1 MAMKTNAFV
10 LLCALTLFAAAP
22 TYAQF
27 RGSVQSDK
35 QGHNNNGPD
44 KHDRRDYRNEQAAN
58 YYSLLQ
64 THMADVVSSLSIGK
78 LATPAG
84 APVPFSA
91 QTKLY
96 FVLTSVTTASN
107 APNRFGSLL
116 SSTQNLTRA
125 DSTDAAVRQARLF
138 AALAGAGIAADTTLR
153 TLVQSLSG
161 FAFDSRRVADVVV
174 NFNDF
179 VEAAS
184 PAFLAKPP
192 AEFVAL
198 HTVLGKLIAGLPK
211 QRITG
216 SWQVVTTP

>member
-1 MAMKTNAFV
+1 MAMKTNPYV
-10 LLCALTLFAAAP
+10 LLSALTLFAATPAS
-22 TYAQF
+22 AQLK
-27 RGSVQSDK
+27 VIMQSDK
-35 QGHNNNGPD
+35 QGHNNNSSN
-44 KHDRRDYRNEQAAN
+44 KQDRSDYRTAQTAD
-58 YYSLLQ
+58 YSLLQ

-84 APVPFSA
+84 AAVPVSPQA
-91 QTKLY
+91 KLY
-96 FVLTSVTTASN
+96 FVLTSLTTAS
-107 APNRFGSLL
+107 PGPHPVGSLL
-116 SSTQNLTRA
+116 ARAEKLTRA
-125 DSTDAAVRQARLF
+125 DSTDASVRQARLV

-153 TLVQSLSG
+153 TLVRSLSG
-161 FAFDSRRVADVVV
+161 FAFDSRRVTEVVV

-192 AEFVAL
+192 AEFLAL

-216 SWQVVTTP
+216 SWQVVTNP